1 MSLSDV
7 FSEVQLSH
15 GAVPDDYSWSPRH
28 IEWYCVL
35 CNRYASREHCLS
47 DMHVRNVQWYG
58 AAANQRRQ
66 RAFQRMGIGQQQ
78 PQQQQQQPQQAWH
91 RSLSNNTHRRRSRAC
106 SRAPAQQVVA
116 GIHAATQQQPQQQ
129 QQQPQLLP
137 WPAALQGVD
146 GDPWAP
152 WALVDQMPEPTPAM
166 VQELGNFI
174 ESLKFPAFHWRHLFS
189 AHNRHT
195 GPMWSASPPLSL
207 SVSSPIIHHPSSV
220 VPLRLKQRFAP
231 C

>member
-1 MSLSDV
+1 MCLKC
-7 FSEVQLSH
+7 
-15 GAVPDDYSWSPRH
+15 
-28 IEWYCVL
+28 IL
-35 CNRYASREHCLS
+35 CNKYASKDHCLS
-47 DMHVRNVQWYG
+47 DKHKRNVEWFG
-58 AAANQRRQ
+58 AEANQRRQ
-66 RAFQRMGIGQQQ
+66 QVLQMMDIGQQQ

-91 RSLSNNTHRRRSRAC
+91 RSPSNNTHRRR

-146 GDPWAP
+146 GINAATSGDPWAA

-174 ESLKFPAFHWRHLFS
+174 ESLKFPAFDF
-189 AHNRHT
+189 
-195 GPMWSASPPLSL
+195 
-207 SVSSPIIHHPSSV
+207 
-220 VPLRLKQRFAP
+220 
-231 C
+231 